1 MSTTTNDRTQ
11 ELSKVPK
18 VTALPEGCSVAI
30 IDKSG
35 AVLESIE
42 ADKFFQAVRDSIQI
56 GGRNLLKGTSSEW
69 QSQSVLNTAYT
80 APLKHIKDLGLKAG
94 DRVIL
99 SMYMKPSAVGKKLRS
114 RIEFY
119 NSDSNRKTVF
129 GTEVTDETEIC
140 LASGVI
146 PPNYNY
152 IRWGIDANLSADLQ
166 LGTTTEYYRC
176 LKLEKGNIPTDWSPA
191 PEDII
196 WGGVIRWFAGCCK
209 ALSMPYPRSRHRM
222 RTSKKSITV

>member
-1 MSTTTNDRTQ
+1 MSTTNDRTQ

-69 QSQSVLNTAYT
+69 KPQAVLNTAYT
-80 APLKHIKDLGLKAG
+80 APLIHIKDLGLKAG

-99 SMYMKPSAVGKKLRS
+99 SMYIKPSTEGKKLRS

-119 NSDSNRKTVF
+119 NSDSNRKSVCS
-129 GTEVTDETEIC
+129 TEVTDIC
-140 LASGVI
+140 EYQQFMRNVFS
-146 PPNYNY
+146 
-152 IRWGIDANLSADLQ
+152 SQ
-166 LGTTTEYYRC
+166 LVWNRMARLDENHVSRC
-176 LKLEKGNIPTDWSPA
+176 NRIARRKEVVA
-191 PEDII
+191 
-196 WGGVIRWFAGCCK
+196 A
-209 ALSMPYPRSRHRM
+209 
-222 RTSKKSITV
+222 